1 MQGQDLSVSGTLWVV
16 CAGIACRK
24 VIEQSKK
31 MQGVTMAYRVQKESQ
46 NEPDVIVN
54 ITGVNEQQITQV
66 ENSLKKIHG
75 VSSVTHQSGSSL
87 LY

>member
-1 MQGQDLSVSGTLWVV
+1 
-16 CAGIACRK
+16 
-24 VIEQSKK
+24 
-31 MQGVTMAYRVQKESQ
+31 MAYRVQKESQ